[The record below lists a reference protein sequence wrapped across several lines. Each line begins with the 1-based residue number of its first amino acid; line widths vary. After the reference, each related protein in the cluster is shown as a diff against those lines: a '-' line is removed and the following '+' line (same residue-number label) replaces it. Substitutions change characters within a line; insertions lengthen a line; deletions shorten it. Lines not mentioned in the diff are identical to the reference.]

1 MKVWRQTDSCWF
13 QTVQVGSCLPS
24 REEHLGH
31 LSSSS
36 QCLFL
41 IQILFVTSLHTTAS
55 YQTGELRW
63 KHHFPSS
70 HSPIHT
76 PHPSKKVSH
85 GAQQW
90 RRQWENWSLAQ
101 QGSEIYFDFSVEIKE
116 IKKKHTHSR
125 ELFRGENICHRGQN
139 ESPTKWNKRLW
150 KKTCY
155 ARERTMFLLPCS
167 LFSFVHSVYKALFVC
182 LIIFSSMKEVG
193 INFSLVGGSFIR
205 KYFQNKSD
213 LLGTI
218 SIAEHTFPK

>member
-1 MKVWRQTDSCWF
+1 MPLFNTDTLCYVSAHHSILPDWRVKVETPLPIFPLPYTHASSFKESQSWGPAMKRTVGKLESSPAGQWNLLWF
-13 QTVQVGSCLPS
+13 LS
-24 REEHLGH
+24 RNKRNL
-31 LSSSS
+31 
-36 QCLFL
+36 
-41 IQILFVTSLHTTAS
+41 
-55 YQTGELRW
+55 
-63 KHHFPSS
+63 
-70 HSPIHT
+70 
-76 PHPSKKVSH
+76 KKT
-85 GAQQW
+85 
-90 RRQWENWSLAQ
+90 
-101 QGSEIYFDFSVEIKE
+101 
-116 IKKKHTHSR
+116 THSR

-150 KKTCY
+150 KKTCH

-167 LFSFVHSVYKALFVC
+167 LFSFAHSVYKALFVC

>member
-1 MKVWRQTDSCWF
+1 MKVWRWTDSCWF

-41 IQILFVTSLHTTAS
+41 IQILFVTSLHTIVS

-90 RRQWENWSLAQ
+90 RRQWENWRLAR
-101 QGSEIYFDFSVEIKE
+101 QGSEIHFDLSVEIKE
-116 IKKKHTHSR
+116 IKKKQHTVESYLGEKTFVTVDR
-125 ELFRGENICHRGQN
+125 MKVQPNEINACGKRYVMPGKELRSFFHALCLVLCTQC
-139 ESPTKWNKRLW
+139 TKLYLCAWSFFHLW
-150 KKTCY
+150 KRWGLT
-155 ARERTMFLLPCS
+155 S
-167 LFSFVHSVYKALFVC
+167 AL
-182 LIIFSSMKEVG
+182 
-193 INFSLVGGSFIR
+193 
-205 KYFQNKSD
+205 
-213 LLGTI
+213 
-218 SIAEHTFPK
+218 